1 MHNIINN
8 QWNTRPKMKAHFC
21 IGQKH
26 DKLPRTVY
34 ELLIKIY
41 CENVQDF
48 YEKIDTCFEKNYF
61 STDSVIAHFLHV
73 FMRKILGWGK
83 SKKSKIAQN
92 CGKNSH

>member
-1 MHNIINN
+1 MYNIINN

-21 IGQKH
+21 IGQIH

-48 YEKIDTCFEKNYF
+48 YEKIDTCFEKKLF
-61 STDSVIAHFLHV
+61 
-73 FMRKILGWGK
+73 
-83 SKKSKIAQN
+83 
-92 CGKNSH
+92 